1 MQRGGNRVSSM
12 AGVAMTLAATLMA
25 SGCATGPEPAAPVWQ
40 AGSPG
45 SSAIAPPSPSPSVTA
60 SPTPSSSPS
69 ASPSASASASKP
81 APSKSAKPATYT
93 YVFPVPGSPVSY
105 HPTHSAYPATD
116 IFANC
121 GNPVLAVTDGTVVEV
136 SRKDEFVKG
145 RPDGP
150 LNGGFFV
157 SLVGDDGVRYYG
169 SHMSLVD
176 SGIEPGVRVRAG
188 QRLGNVGKTGNA
200 NNVCHLHFGI
210 SPACAEAGDW
220 WIRRG
225 AVWPAPFL
233 DSWREQGGASPVAK
247 VAEYTQANGCP
258 KAPY

>member
-1 MQRGGNRVSSM
+1 MSLTAVLV
-12 AGVAMTLAATLMA
+12 AG
-25 SGCATGPEPAAPVWQ
+25 GCATGPEQSAPVWQ
-40 AGSPG
+40 AGS
-45 SSAIAPPSPSPSVTA
+45 SAPVILPE
-60 SPTPSSSPS
+60 PSSPAPASASAAPS
-69 ASPSASASASKP
+69 ASPSASAS
-81 APSKSAKPATYT
+81 KSASPTPAKAANYK

-105 HPTHSAYPATD
+105 HPTHATNPATD

-121 GNPVLAVTDGTVVEV
+121 GNPVLAVTDGTVVEI

-145 RPDGP
+145 KPDGP

-169 SHMSLVD
+169 SHMSVVD
-176 SGIEPGVRVRAG
+176 AGIEPGVRVRAG

-210 SPACAEAGDW
+210 SPACAQVGDW

-225 AVWPAPFL
+225 ALWPAPYL
-233 DSWREQGGASPVAK
+233 DSWRKQGSNSPK
-247 VAEYTQANGCP
+247 AEAADYIAENDGCP

>member
-1 MQRGGNRVSSM
+1 
-12 AGVAMTLAATLMA
+12 MTLAVTLMA
-25 SGCATGPEPAAPVWQ
+25 GGCATGSEPATPIWQ
-40 AGSPG
+40 AGSPA
-45 SSAIAPPSPSPSVTA
+45 SSTIAAPPSPSAAASKSASPSPSPSPSPSKTA
-60 SPTPSSSPS
+60 APSPTPSKTK
-69 ASPSASASASKP
+69 AAN
-81 APSKSAKPATYT
+81 YT

-105 HPTHSAYPATD
+105 HPTHATNPATD

-121 GNPVLAVTDGTVVEV
+121 GNPVLAVTSGTIVEI

-169 SHMSLVD
+169 SHMSVVD
-176 SGIEPGVRVRAG
+176 AGIEPGVRVRAG

-210 SPACAEAGDW
+210 SPPCAEAGDW

-225 AVWPAPFL
+225 AIWPAPYL
-233 DSWREQGGASPVAK
+233 DSWREQGNKSPAAAS
-247 VAEYTQANGCP
+247 AEYMQANGCP